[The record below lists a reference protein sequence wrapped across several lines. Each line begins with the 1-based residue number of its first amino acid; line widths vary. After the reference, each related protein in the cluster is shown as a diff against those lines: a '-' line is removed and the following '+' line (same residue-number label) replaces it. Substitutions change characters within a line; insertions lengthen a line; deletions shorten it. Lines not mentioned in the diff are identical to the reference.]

1 MAEPDHPPVVV
12 RPPILFGG
20 TLVLAFI
27 LEAVAPLGPGLGGG
41 TGRTVAVGLSIA
53 VLGGAIVAMAAN
65 RFSQAGTNLPTWEPT
80 LALVETGP
88 FRFSRNPIY
97 IGLSLIYF
105 GLATTLTSV
114 WAMLFLP
121 ALIAVVH
128 YGIVLREEAY
138 LTDKFGATYTSYQ
151 ARVPRW
157 L

>member
-1 MAEPDHPPVVV
+1 MTEPDHPHVVV

-20 TLVLAFI
+20 TLVLAFT
-27 LEAVAPLGPGLGGG
+27 LEALAPLGPGLGAGS
-41 TGRTVAVGLSIA
+41 GRVVAVGLSMA

-65 RFSQAGTNLPTWEPT
+65 RFSQAGTNLPTWEPS

-88 FRFSRNPIY
+88 FRFSRNPVY
-97 IGLSLIYF
+97 IGLFLIYF

-121 ALIAVVH
+121 ALMGIVQ

-138 LTDKFGATYTSYQ
+138 LTNKFGAAYTSYQ